1 MPSRRSA
8 SPSTSGR
15 SVRSAAPTPSAR
27 RRLSQPSCVPAS
39 QQEPSDVPLM
49 WNGELVAAVRM
60 PPLHGALDRLIDTVE
75 AELGAPLPSLS
86 REDKQRAVRLL
97 DEKGAF
103 ILRRAVEDVADAMGV
118 SRITVYNYLNAIH
131 R

>member
-1 MPSRRSA
+1 VTEHPLLRA
-8 SPSTSGR
+8 
-15 SVRSAAPTPSAR
+15 VRPVVDAVGAKLVAPEEREA
-27 RRLSQPSCVPAS
+27 
-39 QQEPSDVPLM
+39 SDVPLV
-49 WNGELVAAVRM
+49 WDGEVVGAVRM
-60 PPLHGALDRLIDTVE
+60 PPLHGALDRLIDAVE
-75 AELGAPLPSLS
+75 AELGARLPELT

-97 DEKGAF
+97 DERGAF